1 MKWFRIAKETSPRP
15 TSGSTYHDWKEHLLT
30 EGNNQCVYCA
40 ININSFGGIRN
51 FHVEHYKPKAKD
63 KFPELINEYSNLF
76 VACSIC
82 NCFKSDDWPDEPS
95 TLLNN
100 HAFPDP
106 SKIDYCNFLEHNNHA
121 VVESNHVTGRY
132 IIQKLFLNRPQLIL
146 ERRSYYLNEELKR
159 ESEKLK
165 NIGLQ
170 LKDQY
175 NSDPGI
181 DAMLIMIETTILL
194 IDGNYINPYTNEQIR
209 R

>member
-1 MKWFRIAKETSPRP
+1 MKWFRIAKESSPRP
-15 TSGSTYHDWKEHLLT
+15 TSGSSYRDWKEHLLT
-30 EGNNQCVYCA
+30 EGKNQCVYCA

-51 FHVEHYKPKAKD
+51 FHVEHYRPKAKN

-82 NCFKSDDWPDEPS
+82 NCFKGDDWPNEPS
-95 TLLNN
+95 TLLDN

-106 SKIDYCNFLEHNNHA
+106 SKIDYCCFLECNNQA
-121 VVESNHVTGRY
+121 VVESEYITGKY

-165 NIGLQ
+165 NIGLR
-170 LKDQY
+170 LKNQY
-175 NSDPGI
+175 NSDPSI
-181 DAMLIMIETTILL
+181 DAMLMMIETTILL
-194 IDGNYINPYTNEQIR
+194 IDGNYINPYKAEQTQR
-209 R
+209 